1 MAFRIFVDAD
11 VLLDFLLKRSGY
23 QIVRRLMEWAVRGRV
38 QLFTSPAVLRDIAR
52 ELGRAY
58 GPIQAKELLL
68 ALLAVLQVVDAGYET
83 AVNAVQSKI
92 DNIPGAISYHTALD
106 HRLDYFITHD
116 TSLLQVV
123 NSVLPVYT
131 AIDFINRHPIDPER
145 AIRTWQE

>member
-58 GPIQAKELLL
+58 GPVQAKELLL
-68 ALLAVLQVVDAGYET
+68 SLLAVLQVVDAGYET

-131 AIDFINRHPIDPER
+131 AIDFINRHSIDPER
-145 AIRTWQE
+145 AIRAWQE